1 MAWLFLPLRRWLLAA
16 LEFTRGA
23 GTVGIF
29 AYLGLYSAAS
39 VALLPGSVLTLAA
52 GFAWGPILGT
62 AIAWVSANLASS
74 LCFWIS
80 RSLAGDWAAR
90 RVGDRRLLG
99 AIERAVSRNGL
110 RVVLLLRLS
119 PVVPFNLLNYA
130 LGLTEVRF
138 RDYLLGGAIG
148 MLPGTAMYVYLGSL
162 ISSLSQVA
170 SGAPAGGGP
179 ARAVL
184 YWGGLGATILVSA
197 LLTHAARKEL
207 RRELDRPED
216 ASEDTK

>member
-39 VALLPGSVLTLAA
+39 AALLPGSVLTLAA
-52 GFAWGPILGT
+52 GFAWGPVLGT

-99 AIERAVSRNGL
+99 AIESAVSRNGL
-110 RVVLLLRLS
+110 RVVFLLRLS

-130 LGLTEVRF
+130 LGLTQVRF

-162 ISSLSQVA
+162 ISSLSQVD

-184 YWGGLGATILVSA
+184 YWGGLGATILVSV

-207 RRELDRPED
+207 RRELDRPEGT
-216 ASEDTK
+216 SEDTK